1 MQDTST
7 ASQPPGN
14 SPFSDYSLQG
24 GPAVSEDASGSPSKR
39 AAALDLTGAEISQQT
54 DPKRRDAPSIVL
66 PHQNAEFIS
75 HIAIDIG
82 GSLIKLVYFSPE
94 ETQAESWENGK
105 TRNHAG
111 GKIHFVKFETQR
123 IDDCIDFIEAKGLH
137 RTHNGNGEPDGRVRI
152 VATGGGAFKYAEKF
166 EKRLGVILEKE
177 DEMDCLVSGSNFLLK
192 AIRHEAFMY
201 ENGQTTFSPANTDQ
215 DLYPYLLVNIGSGV
229 SMLKV
234 EGDGQYER
242 VSGSSLGGG
251 TFWGLCRLLTKC
263 RSFDEM
269 LELSSRGDNSKVDML
284 VGDIYGDRD
293 YSAIGLSASTIAS
306 SFGKVVAQDKDLEDY
321 DPADIAVALTR
332 MVSYNISHLAYLNA
346 KAYGIKRVFF
356 GGFYIRG
363 HPYTMETISYAIRFW
378 SKGTMSAKFLRH
390 EGFLGAV
397 GAFLKVHPMTPPSQP
412 RKVRASFVERFSM
425 GAPIMGGKI
434 QGPAFND
441 VAEKVDWVERFVLL
455 GTQATEAARSERE
468 RVKAGI
474 SRESSGSDFMA
485 PESPSPVSSPSMPR
499 MNLHLGVLH
508 YTPSREPFPLLAD
521 GVHYTPDTLDIWGDR
536 SEMDYWLGVLLDQ
549 VSTVVEKAAACD
561 NKPDGRR
568 RAAAFGRALE
578 AHLVKMRSEPGAYG
592 QLGLSDLLEMR
603 EDCLREFRFT
613 DVYRL
618 DKARENAAALEVL
631 PDLLTELD
639 SMAPVPRLTS
649 LIEGC
654 LAANIF
660 DWGAK
665 ACVDLYHNGT
675 ILEIYREARTKLSR
689 RPWRV
694 DTFDALA
701 HKWLGASSPDS
712 LSEPAAVPRSPFR
725 RVIMFVDN
733 AGADV
738 VLGMI
743 PFARELLRMGAEVVM
758 CANSQPAINDITAP
772 ELRALLDQ
780 IAAVCPIIKAARAA
794 AQRAQ
799 QESGGSVPSY
809 PGLRRRVPSSGRL
822 TEFGGVSPATAA
834 AIDHG
839 RDESPGR
846 AQLPPGTREAR
857 LFVCGNGQGSPCLDL
872 RRVPEALADA
882 TVGTDLVVIE
892 GMGRAI
898 HTNYRSRFKCA
909 SLKLAM
915 IKNQHLAETLFH
927 GNVYDCVCLYEPPA
941 AA

>member
-1 MQDTST
+1 MESDGMVPPMKGTSA
-7 ASQPPGN
+7 ASCPPGS
-14 SPFSDYSLQG
+14 SPFSGVQLQDS
-24 GPAVSEDASGSPSKR
+24 AADAPGSPSKR
-39 AAALDLTGAEISQQT
+39 SAALDLTDAVISLQT

-94 ETQAESWENGK
+94 DTQAEGWENGK
-105 TRNHAG
+105 TRNQAG

-137 RTHNGNGEPDGRVRI
+137 RTHNGKGEPDGRVRI
-152 VATGGGAFKYAEKF
+152 VATGGGAFKYADKF
-166 EKRLGVILEKE
+166 EERLGVLLEKE

-201 ENGQTTFSPANTDQ
+201 ENSQTIFAPSNTDQ

-234 EGDGQYER
+234 DGDGQYER

-306 SFGKVVAQDKDLEDY
+306 SFGKVVAENKDLEDY

-346 KAYGIKRVFF
+346 KAYGIQRVFF

-378 SKGTMSAKFLRH
+378 SKGSMSAKFLRH

-397 GAFLKVHPMTPPSQP
+397 GAFLKVHPMTPPNQASTGSREP
-412 RKVRASFVERFSM
+412 RKVRANFVERFSM
-425 GAPIMGGKI
+425 GAPYSGGEI
-434 QGPAFND
+434 HGPAFSD
-441 VAEKVDWVERFVLL
+441 VAEKVDWVERFVRL
-455 GTQATEAARSERE
+455 GTQATEAARSERD
-468 RVKAGI
+468 RAQAGMGL
-474 SRESSGSDFMA
+474 SRDSSGSDFLA
-485 PESPSPVSSPSMPR
+485 PESPSPSSSPMPR

-521 GVHYTPDTLDIWGDR
+521 AVHYTPDTLDIWGDR
-536 SEMDYWLGVLLDQ
+536 AEMDYWLGVLLDQ
-549 VSTVVEKAAACD
+549 VGTVVEKAAACD
-561 NKPDGRR
+561 GQPDGRR

-639 SMAPVPRLTS
+639 GMAPAPRLTA

-701 HKWLGASSPDS
+701 ANWFGASSSDTLGES
-712 LSEPAAVPRSPFR
+712 SAVPRSPFR

-733 AGADV
+733 AGADI

-772 ELRALLDQ
+772 ELRALLNQ
-780 IAAVCPIIKAARAA
+780 VAAVCPVIKA
-794 AQRAQ
+794 
-799 QESGGSVPSY
+799 
-809 PGLRRRVPSSGRL
+809 RL
-822 TEFGGVSPATAA
+822 Y
-834 AIDHG
+834 
-839 RDESPGR
+839 
-846 AQLPPGTREAR
+846 
-857 LFVCGNGQGSPCLDL
+857 VCGNGQGSPCLDL

-882 TVGTDLVVIE
+882 TVGTDLVVVE

-898 HTNYRSRFKCA
+898 HTNYRSKFKCA

-915 IKNQHLAETLFH
+915 IKNQHLAERLFG

-941 AA
+941 NT